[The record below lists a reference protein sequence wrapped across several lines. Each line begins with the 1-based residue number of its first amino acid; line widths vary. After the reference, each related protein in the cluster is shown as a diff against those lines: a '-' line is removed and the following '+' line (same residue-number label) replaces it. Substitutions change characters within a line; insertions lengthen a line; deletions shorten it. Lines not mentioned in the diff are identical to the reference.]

1 MKNHL
6 ATDVIEIGQIW
17 VAHRENG
24 RVLRRIRILAKYPPP
39 DANSYWIY
47 ETVTTYQKL
56 DLVIGELGKI
66 PEYNLRYVF
75 TLEQG

>member
-6 ATDVIEIGQIW
+6 ATDVIEIDQYW
-17 VAHRENG
+17 VARAENG
-24 RVLRRIRILAKYPPP
+24 RVMRRIRILAKYPPP
-39 DANSYWIY
+39 DTNSYWIY
-47 ETVTTYQKL
+47 EEASRRE
-56 DLVIGELGKI
+56 IGKI